1 MDFRQ
6 KTVLE
11 KVCPGYLE
19 VVDILVIFIISN
31 KYCKIS
37 FYSSFPLVDI
47 DHKTKNYKIMRKCL
61 TLLFVSILL
70 WSCSEAQFEDTA
82 DVSAPVLSAE
92 IIDDTPYPL
101 EIMRQAVNEVM
112 AESATR
118 STVPELK
125 PTHRYIEFIP
135 ATFEEYYRLWGEEN
149 IDCIPASALDTSNL
163 MEENSCVAVIRKENE
178 GPEKLYALVA
188 NDVTLPDY
196 IAYKVLTEL
205 YTPYAADSGITNV
218 ELSKQITQRA
228 EMLSNETRGI
238 IVPVKKVT
246 PKGTITVADK
256 YAGKNVPLANV
267 SVTIIYKAPA
277 GDFDVVTT
285 EVVKTDG
292 NGYFTSAKSYDE
304 RYISFSIA
312 WVQGRIS
319 ITDSSGNVAT
329 TIGGSPDSSG
339 QWNPVF
345 GEPEFTP
352 SMINYYVSM
361 YRAVNSVFNGGT
373 DVLSNNNHYIQLCA
387 TDEAGTGNSAT
398 SFAPDSSTGLYPKAI
413 IKCGNKDSYE
423 IMHYTCY
430 ELGRMCMYAINPKRY
445 ITSWA
450 HTHTG
455 RNETIKRSWGA
466 FAAFYFLGKEAER
479 VGTVEKL
486 HTMITYNGNKVQKPD
501 FYNRQDWQCT
511 YTVKDLYHI
520 PISINIP
527 IFIDLYDSFNQY
539 EYYSYTTHFSNTK
552 YPNDNICMPDFSTI
566 RDIAYGANSINDVYV
581 RIKDPKYKERYL
593 YTEED
598 INTLFNSWD
607 TYGLYTFMEEIC
619 QWPEGNI

>member
-1 MDFRQ
+1 
-6 KTVLE
+6 
-11 KVCPGYLE
+11 
-19 VVDILVIFIISN
+19 
-31 KYCKIS
+31 
-37 FYSSFPLVDI
+37 
-47 DHKTKNYKIMRKCL
+47 MRKCL

-82 DVSAPVLSAE
+82 DVSASVLSAE

-163 MEENSCVAVIRKENE
+163 TEENSFVAVIRKENE

-205 YTPYAADSGITNV
+205 YTPYAADSGIADG
-218 ELSKQITQRA
+218 ELSKQIAQRA
-228 EMLSNETRGI
+228 EILSNETRE
-238 IVPVKKVT
+238 IVVGPVKKVI
-246 PKGTITVADK
+246 PRGTITIADR
-256 YAGKNVPLANV
+256 YAGKTIPLANV

-277 GDFDVVTT
+277 GDFDIVTT

-292 NGYFTSAKSYDE
+292 NGYFTSAKSYE
-304 RYISFSIA
+304 KRYVSFSIA
-312 WVQGRIS
+312 WRQGRIS
-319 ITDSSGNVAT
+319 IADSSENVAS
-329 TIGGSPDSSG
+329 TIGLPDSSG
-339 QWNPVF
+339 EWNPIF
-345 GEPEFTP
+345 GDTEFTP
-352 SMINYYVSM
+352 SMRNYYASM

-373 DVLSNNNHYIQLCA
+373 DVLSNNNHYIRLCA
-387 TDEAGTGNSAT
+387 ADEAGTGNSAT
-398 SFAPDSSTGLYPKAI
+398 SFAPDASTGLYPKAI

-423 IMHYTCY
+423 IMDYTCY
-430 ELGRMCMYAINPKRY
+430 ELGRMCMYAINPTRY
-445 ITSWA
+445 IAPWQHITDL
-450 HTHTG
+450 G

-511 YTVKDLYHI
+511 WTIVDYHHL
-520 PISINIP
+520 PIFINTP
-527 IFIDLYDSFNQY
+527 IFIDLYDSFDQY
-539 EYYSYTTHFSNTK
+539 KYYVSIGRINNK
-552 YPNDNICMPDFSTI
+552 YPEDSICMPDFSTI
-566 RDIAYGANSINDVYV
+566 RDIAYGCNSINDVCNRV
-581 RIKDPKYKERYL
+581 KDPKYQRRYL
-593 YTEED
+593 YTQED
-598 INTLFNSWD
+598 INKFFDQW
-607 TYGLYTFMEEIC
+607 TYGLYTHEEEY
-619 QWPEGNI
+619 QGWPYH

>member
-1 MDFRQ
+1 
-6 KTVLE
+6 
-11 KVCPGYLE
+11 
-19 VVDILVIFIISN
+19 
-31 KYCKIS
+31 
-37 FYSSFPLVDI
+37 
-47 DHKTKNYKIMRKCL
+47 MRKCL

-82 DVSAPVLSAE
+82 DVSASVLSAE

-163 MEENSCVAVIRKENE
+163 TEENSCVAVIRKENE

-205 YTPYAADSGITNV
+205 YTPYAADSGITDV

-238 IVPVKKVT
+238 IVPVIKVT
-246 PKGTITVADK
+246 PKGTITIGDK

-277 GDFDVVTT
+277 GDFDIVST

-292 NGYFTSAKSYDE
+292 NGYFTSAKSYDK

-319 ITDSSGNVAT
+319 IVDSSDNLAT
-329 TIGGSPDSSG
+329 TIGSPDSSG
-339 QWNPVF
+339 QWNTVF
-345 GEPEFTP
+345 GETEFTP
-352 SMINYYVSM
+352 SMRNYY
-361 YRAVNSVFNGGT
+361 A
-373 DVLSNNNHYIQLCA
+373 
-387 TDEAGTGNSAT
+387 
-398 SFAPDSSTGLYPKAI
+398 
-413 IKCGNKDSYE
+413 
-423 IMHYTCY
+423 
-430 ELGRMCMYAINPKRY
+430 
-445 ITSWA
+445 
-450 HTHTG
+450 
-455 RNETIKRSWGA
+455 
-466 FAAFYFLGKEAER
+466 
-479 VGTVEKL
+479 
-486 HTMITYNGNKVQKPD
+486 
-501 FYNRQDWQCT
+501 
-511 YTVKDLYHI
+511 
-520 PISINIP
+520 
-527 IFIDLYDSFNQY
+527 
-539 EYYSYTTHFSNTK
+539 
-552 YPNDNICMPDFSTI
+552 
-566 RDIAYGANSINDVYV
+566 
-581 RIKDPKYKERYL
+581 
-593 YTEED
+593 
-598 INTLFNSWD
+598 
-607 TYGLYTFMEEIC
+607 
-619 QWPEGNI
+619 